1 MSNRLPAKDK
11 LWLFYISRPRQALH
25 LLDRTNTKERNW
37 FWLYFRKEI
46 LQRLVVYNIKTLCNY
61 RKILRFIFLNFY
73 NIVHT
78 YFIELPTKLERE
90 GKYNWIPLNESIVHT
105 FPQWNKRPYFC
116 PTNPNYK
123 TWVVLCED
131 EWDLVLINILFH
143 ISYKLFVT
151 FVVNLNYWNS
161 VYQFLF
167 KGCDSCEGNGLIKL
181 NDESLSVVR
190 AMGVNMQT
198 LIDGLNC
205 GKGGL
210 VAVCR
215 HMWTHVIYLIC

>member
-1 MSNRLPAKDK
+1 M
-11 LWLFYISRPRQALH
+11 
-25 LLDRTNTKERNW
+25 
-37 FWLYFRKEI
+37 
-46 LQRLVVYNIKTLCNY
+46 
-61 RKILRFIFLNFY
+61 
-73 NIVHT
+73 
-78 YFIELPTKLERE
+78 ERE

-131 EWDLVLINILFH
+131 EWDLVLIIILFH

>member
-61 RKILRFIFLNFY
+61 RKRFIFLNFY

-131 EWDLVLINILFH
+131 EWDLVLIIILFH
-143 ISYKLFVT
+143 ISYKSF
-151 FVVNLNYWNS
+151 Y
-161 VYQFLF
+161 
-167 KGCDSCEGNGLIKL
+167 
-181 NDESLSVVR
+181 
-190 AMGVNMQT
+190 
-198 LIDGLNC
+198 
-205 GKGGL
+205 
-210 VAVCR
+210 
-215 HMWTHVIYLIC
+215 